1 MLPLKGMFA
10 RAKPVIG
17 SKTSTVSGRGF
28 TLIELLVV
36 LVLLGLISSLA
47 LMTVGGGNQT
57 REMINEVTRMQ
68 ALLRLAADEAI
79 YSNEEIG
86 VLIEDEGYEFL
97 VWDEEASKWE
107 SSTKQALRPRSL
119 PEWLTLDFQRE
130 GKGREILGTSVSGEY
145 IGNTDTLEIEES
157 SKKPSFMLL
166 SSGEV
171 DQFVIGVQLM
181 GDSDSR
187 IEIKTDEQGEIVV
200 PFLQQ
205 DEDAG

>member
-1 MLPLKGMFA
+1 
-10 RAKPVIG
+10 
-17 SKTSTVSGRGF
+17 
-28 TLIELLVV
+28 
-36 LVLLGLISSLA
+36 
-47 LMTVGGGNQT
+47 
-57 REMINEVTRMQ
+57 
-68 ALLRLAADEAI
+68 
-79 YSNEEIG
+79 
-86 VLIEDEGYEFL
+86 
-97 VWDEEASKWE
+97 
-107 SSTKQALRPRSL
+107 